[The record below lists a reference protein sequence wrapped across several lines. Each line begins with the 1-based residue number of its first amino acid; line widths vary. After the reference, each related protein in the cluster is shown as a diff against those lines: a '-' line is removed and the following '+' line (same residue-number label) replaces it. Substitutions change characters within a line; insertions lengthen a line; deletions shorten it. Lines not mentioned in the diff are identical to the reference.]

1 MLVDVIILTNSDV
14 NSFYCHRTI
23 HTLLNSETEIE
34 FNIIVV
40 ESGTNHEHIYKG
52 LCNTYLHPNEKFN
65 YNRFLNFGSKYCKGE
80 WVVISNDDVSYELE
94 WFSQILKVHH
104 QRPDIK
110 SFSPRDPLFF
120 MAFWANTFISR
131 EHTYQES
138 YQVSKFL
145 MGWCL
150 IIKMDAFKE
159 ICPFDELFDMY
170 YQDNDYAETIKSK
183 GIKHAL
189 VKNSIVS
196 HYNTLNIR
204 VLEVTAKPKMEE
216 DEQKFRNKWKIY
228 T

>member
-1 MLVDVIILTNSDV
+1 
-14 NSFYCHRTI
+14 
-23 HTLLNSETEIE
+23 
-34 FNIIVV
+34 
-40 ESGTNHEHIYKG
+40 
-52 LCNTYLHPNEKFN
+52 
-65 YNRFLNFGSKYCKGE
+65 
-80 WVVISNDDVSYELE
+80 
-94 WFSQILKVHH
+94 
-104 QRPDIK
+104 
-110 SFSPRDPLFF
+110 
-120 MAFWANTFISR
+120 
-131 EHTYQES
+131 
-138 YQVSKFL
+138 
-145 MGWCL
+145 
-150 IIKMDAFKE
+150 MDAFKE